1 MQAILLEFDRLRR
14 MSLGGPMSDAR
25 SDRHAR
31 LNRYC
36 NVLPYDANR
45 VRLQGGSS
53 DYINASLLA
62 SPPDEQPNWQYIATQ
77 VSSLHALLITRIS
90 KLLRSRVP
98 CQSLRRAAVW
108 LASA

>member
-1 MQAILLEFDRLRR
+1 MAVQAILLEFDRLRR
-14 MSLGGPMSDAR
+14 MSLGGSMRDAR
-25 SDRHAR
+25 SERNVR

-62 SPPDEQPNWQYIATQ
+62 SPADEQPNWQYIATQ
-77 VSSLHALLITRIS
+77 VSSLHALLIMIIS
-90 KLLRSRVP
+90 KSPRSR
-98 CQSLRRAAVW
+98 STL
-108 LASA
+108 LA